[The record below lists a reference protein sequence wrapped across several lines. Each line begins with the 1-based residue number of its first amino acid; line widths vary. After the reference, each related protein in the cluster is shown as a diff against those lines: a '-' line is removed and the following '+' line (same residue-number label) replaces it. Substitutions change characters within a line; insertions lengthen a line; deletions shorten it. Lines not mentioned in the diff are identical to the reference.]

1 MDGFIRISGGD
12 LIHEVE
18 ELDASTAAFVG
29 SDDFTG
35 RHFERGEQSLGAVP
49 LVIVALPAERA
60 AIGKLQIALC
70 PLQRL
75 DRGLFVDTDHDGVLR
90 RRQIEPDDLGGL
102 GGKIGIIAFAPRL
115 ARRRSI
121 L

>member
-1 MDGFIRISGGD
+1 M
-12 LIHEVE
+12 
-18 ELDASTAAFVG
+18 
-29 SDDFTG
+29 
-35 RHFERGEQSLGAVP
+35 P
-49 LVIVALPAERA
+49 LVTVALPAERA

-75 DRGLFVDTDHDGVLR
+75 DRGLFVDTVHDGVLR

-102 GGKIGIIAFAPRL
+102 GGEIGIIAFAPRL
-115 ARRRSI
+115 AAERSI